1 MRRRGLHDAVELL
14 EAVLAEA
21 EEQLTI
27 VRDLG
32 VEEQDYVETLRHRA
46 PVEKL
51 TSMAGK
57 CATSSAAL
65 DRRALELRA
74 VELEFQWQML
84 CAHRGSDA
92 ATQEAPA
99 AVRESGSVRA
109 TRFKLAQNI
118 AAAVVCFEHVAL
130 DTTECEAVDAG
141 SPEATFL
148 KSVRAHKRPYG
159 AMARAVATCASSVL
173 LVASFIGKVKR
184 ADGKALERL
193 SEAREKKE
201 MGGVERAQRRAEARV
216 AREDRIRAA
225 AEAEKALC
233 RAKWARGRELREQD
247 VAAARAREE
256 TVARV
261 AVEEK
266 VQRAVREKEQ
276 RLLMESELDDPWTAM
291 KLGARVSRVESI
303 LSGEAQRLAVQE
315 KRSLDINAASR
326 PGDGGV
332 GIVSSGV
339 YADGGEVLLHTAAWH
354 GQAETVEMLLRGKP
368 WRADAG
374 AVEGGPYSG
383 TSALQLAAR
392 ANEGAAVRA
401 LVRNAGARGR
411 TILSNSD
418 FAGDNALHT
427 AARYDAIDAV
437 YALLSM
443 ERAKDPDPT
452 VNELDPFWLMVGGVN
467 ERGRSAADVAV
478 SYEVRTLLRAAEERL
493 PRVLLVELLE
503 VQRLRI
509 AAERL
514 HEQYEREKLSNSA
527 PKLRSHT

>member
-1 MRRRGLHDAVELL
+1 
-14 EAVLAEA
+14 
-21 EEQLTI
+21 
-27 VRDLG
+27 
-32 VEEQDYVETLRHRA
+32 
-46 PVEKL
+46 
-51 TSMAGK
+51 
-57 CATSSAAL
+57 
-65 DRRALELRA
+65 
-74 VELEFQWQML
+74 
-84 CAHRGSDA
+84 
-92 ATQEAPA
+92 
-99 AVRESGSVRA
+99 VRESGSVRA

-216 AREDRIRAA
+216 AREGRIRAA